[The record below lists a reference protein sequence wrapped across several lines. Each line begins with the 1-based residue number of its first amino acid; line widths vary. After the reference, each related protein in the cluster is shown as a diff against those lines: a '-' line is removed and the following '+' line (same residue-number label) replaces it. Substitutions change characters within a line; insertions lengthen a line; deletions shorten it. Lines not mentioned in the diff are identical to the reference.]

1 LLLLLHEGL
10 KKPLFAENYHNEVLM
25 TENIKSLTHRR
36 TREFTEPPI
45 EWQDIL
51 ARASSQNEPAWLIEM
66 RRAAWGSYKA
76 TPMPTLKDEAWRRTD
91 YSHINWQTAGQV
103 KTAAHPNVAQIPLQ
117 NRAPLIGDEQGGLLA
132 WVDGGLAHT
141 ELNKRLAAKGVIFTD
156 LHTACTHCPDLVRT
170 HLFAK
175 AVRPD
180 DGKFAALNAAAWTHG
195 LFVYV
200 PQNVVVDLPL
210 HSIFYNTGGASLGH
224 ILVILERG
232 AEATVLQEYL
242 SPEGSDDT
250 GYIGATELLV
260 GPGANLRYVSL
271 QSWGHN
277 MYEFSHGRGHV
288 ERDGRLDW
296 VVGSMG
302 SRLTKSFMQIWL
314 DGQGAW
320 GRMSGMFFADGTQL
334 LDHDTLQVHNKPNTS
349 DLLFKCA
356 LKDQAHSV
364 WRGMI
369 HVMPG
374 AIKSD
379 GFQANRNLL
388 MSSTAHADSIPGLEI
403 QADDVRCTHAATV
416 GKMEEEYIFYLMTRG
431 VPRIEAER
439 LFIDGYFWDVLE
451 RIPFEDVQNRLLADV
466 DRKILGLHNVRA

>member
-1 LLLLLHEGL
+1 
-10 KKPLFAENYHNEVLM
+10 M
-25 TENIKSLTHRR
+25 TNITRAH
-36 TREFTEPPI
+36 TREFVEPPI
-45 EWQDIL
+45 EWDAIV
-51 ARASSQNEPAWLIEM
+51 ARSKAQNEPEWLLSL
-66 RRAAWGSYKA
+66 RQAAWEQYKA
-76 TPMPTLKDEAWRRTD
+76 TPMPTLQDESWRRTD
-91 YSHINWQTAGQV
+91 YSRIDWQTAGQIP
-103 KTAAHPNVAQIPLQ
+103 AIEAQDIEQIPAQ

-132 WVDGGLAHT
+132 WVDGNLAHS
-141 ELNKRLAAKGVIFTD
+141 ELNERLQAKGIIFSD
-156 LHTACTHCPDLVRT
+156 LHTACLEYPELVQA
-170 HLFAK
+170 HLFKK
-175 AVRPD
+175 AVRPE

-200 PQNVVVDLPL
+200 PKDTVVDLPL
-210 HSIFYNTGGASLGH
+210 HSIFYNTTGVSLGH
-224 ILVILERG
+224 ILVVLERG
-232 AEATVLQEYL
+232 AEATVLQEYI
-242 SPEGSDDT
+242 SPEGTEDT
-250 GYIGATELLV
+250 SYIGGTELLV
-260 GPGANLRYVSL
+260 ADSANLRYVSL

-288 ERDGRLDW
+288 GRDGRLDW

-302 SRLTKSFMQIWL
+302 SKLTKSFMQISL
-314 DGQGAW
+314 DERGAW

-334 LDHDTLQVHNKPNTS
+334 LDHDTLQIHSKPDTTS
-349 DLLFKCA
+349 DLLFKA
-356 LKDQAHSV
+356 TLKDQAHSV

-374 AIKSD
+374 AFKSD
-379 GFQANRNLL
+379 GYQVNRNML

-403 QADDVRCTHAATV
+403 EADDVRCTHAATI

-466 DRKILGLHNVRA
+466 DRKLLGLHNIHA